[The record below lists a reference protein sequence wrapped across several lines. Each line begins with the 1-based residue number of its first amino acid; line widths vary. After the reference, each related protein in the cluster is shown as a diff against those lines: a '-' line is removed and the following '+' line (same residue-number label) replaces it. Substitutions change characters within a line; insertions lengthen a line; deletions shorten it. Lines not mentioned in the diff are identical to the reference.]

1 MNGFTIIDGVVA
13 LVIIVSAILA
23 YYRGFVRETLS
34 VCGWI
39 LAAVLAYLLAPTV
52 EPLVREI
59 PFVRNV
65 LGNSCELTLIVAFA
79 AVFAASLIVTSILSP
94 LFAGAVQ
101 RSAVG
106 GVDRGIGFLFGVL
119 RGAVLI
125 AVALVIYQ
133 RVVVSE
139 PIPVVDES
147 RSIAVFSEVTDAID
161 AQASANAMN
170 WLAQQYDQLI
180 EGCRSPGIDA

>member
-39 LAAVLAYLLAPTV
+39 LAAVLGYLLAPAV
-52 EPLVREI
+52 EPLVKEI
-59 PFVRNV
+59 PVVRNV

-106 GVDRGIGFLFGVL
+106 GVDQGVGFLFGVL
-119 RGAVLI
+119 RGAILV

-133 RVVVSE
+133 RGIVSE
-139 PIPVVDES
+139 SMHIVDES
-147 RSIAVFSEVTDAID
+147 RSIAVFSGVTDSID
-161 AQASANAMN
+161 TQAPVNAMN
-170 WLAQQYDQLI
+170 WIAQQYDQLVAKCSSQ
-180 EGCRSPGIDA
+180 GVDA